1 MDRQSRIHGGKLD
14 GTVAIQPVAY
24 RADEIT
30 L

>member
-14 GTVAIQPVAY
+14 GTDVIQRVAC
-24 RADEIT
+24 RAGEIT